1 MRALKKLKNGSDIEV
16 GTLGSNL
23 GFVALVIATIN
34 LRNYLLTY
42 NNISIYKDMT
52 NPSTISSIMHLPNEL
67 LLFRN
72 KIKEV

>member
-42 NNISIYKDMT
+42 NNISIY
-52 NPSTISSIMHLPNEL
+52 
-67 LLFRN
+67 
-72 KIKEV
+72 